1 MYVAVCSLELF
12 IPQAASRK
20 DRRQVVKSLVERI
33 RARTG
38 ASVAEVDGQETW
50 QRTTLGVAMVSGEK
64 AFLDKQ
70 VQQVR
75 RLAEDQTE
83 AELAWFTVEYY

>member
-1 MYVAVCSLELF
+1 MYEAVCSLELF
-12 IPQAASRK
+12 IPQASSRK
-20 DRRQVVKSLVERI
+20 DRRQVVKSLVERM

-38 ASVAEVDGQETW
+38 ASVAEVGGQETW
-50 QRTTLGVAMVSGEK
+50 QRATLGVAMVSGEK

-70 VQQVR
+70 VQLVR

-83 AELAWFTVEYY
+83 AELTWFTVEYY

>member
-1 MYVAVCSLELF
+1 M
-12 IPQAASRK
+12 
-20 DRRQVVKSLVERI
+20 

-38 ASVAEVDGQETW
+38 ASVAEVGGQETW
-50 QRTTLGVAMVSGEK
+50 QRATLGVAMVSGEK

-70 VQQVR
+70 VQLVR

-83 AELAWFTVEYY
+83 AELTWFTVEYY

>member
-1 MYVAVCSLELF
+1 MYVAVCRLELF
-12 IPQAASRK
+12 IPGAASRK

-38 ASVAEVDGQETW
+38 ASVAEVDERETW
-50 QRTTLGVAMVSGEK
+50 QRALLGVAMVSGEK
-64 AFLDKQ
+64 AFLERQ

-75 RLAEDQTE
+75 RLAEEQGE
-83 AELAWFTVEYY
+83 AEIAWFDVEYY

>member
-12 IPQAASRK
+12 IPQASSRK
-20 DRRQVVKSLVERI
+20 DRRQVVKSLVERM

-38 ASVAEVDGQETW
+38 ASVAEVGGQETW
-50 QRTTLGVAMVSGEK
+50 QRATLGVAMVSGEK

-75 RLAEDQTE
+75 RLAEDQLE
-83 AELAWFTVEYY
+83 AELAWFSVEYY

>member
-1 MYVAVCSLELF
+1 MQLGITYTPSRF
-12 IPQAASRK
+12 PQRSASGGK
-20 DRRQVVKSLVERI
+20 KPGGTHP

-70 VQQVR
+70 VQLVR

-83 AELAWFTVEYY
+83 AELTWFTVEYY

>member
-12 IPQAASRK
+12 IPQAFSRK
-20 DRRQVVKSLVERI
+20 DRRQVVKSLVERM

-50 QRTTLGVAMVSGEK
+50 QRATLGVAMVSGEK

-70 VQQVR
+70 VQLVR

-83 AELAWFTVEYY
+83 AELTWFTVEYY

>member
-12 IPQAASRK
+12 IPQDSSRK
-20 DRRQVVKSLVERI
+20 DRRQVVKSLVERM

-38 ASVAEVDGQETW
+38 ASVAEVGGQETW
-50 QRTTLGVAMVSGEK
+50 QRATLGVAMVSGEK